1 PEPRRWHPPAQHRPA
16 LAVARFRRRLDHSW
30 RRTSYSGLTAAAH
43 AEGVVSEPETT
54 GIEDEAEVAV
64 PFEEI
69 AGVTREPGQ
78 DLPSPMAE
86 LPAGAEFGSLV
97 HEVLEYVDTTA
108 AARSGDLSAEL
119 LARCREAGGVPGA
132 DPAQLAAA
140 LEPVLAT
147 PLGPLA
153 GGLTLA
159 DIVPA
164 DRLAELEFELPLAGG
179 DAATASGAPL
189 DDLADLLRR
198 HLPADDPFAGYAD
211 DLGEIGDAELRG
223 YLTGSIDA
231 VLRVRG
237 DDGEPRYLVVDYK
250 TNRLGSFEEPLTAW
264 HYRPDAMAEA
274 MRQAH
279 YPLQLL
285 LYSAALHRYLRW
297 RQRGYDPARHLG
309 GALYLFVRGMCGPH
323 TPVADGTPY
332 GVMAWRPPAGL
343 VVDLSALL
351 SGRRP

>member
-1 PEPRRWHPPAQHRPA
+1 
-16 LAVARFRRRLDHSW
+16 
-30 RRTSYSGLTAAAH
+30 
-43 AEGVVSEPETT
+43 
-54 GIEDEAEVAV
+54 
-64 PFEEI
+64 
-69 AGVTREPGQ
+69 

-153 GGLTLA
+153 GGLTLELELQL
-159 DIVPA
+159 VPA

-179 DAATASGAPL
+179 DAATASGATL

-211 DLGEIGDAELRG
+211 DLGEIG
-223 YLTGSIDA
+223 
-231 VLRVRG
+231 
-237 DDGEPRYLVVDYK
+237 
-250 TNRLGSFEEPLTAW
+250 
-264 HYRPDAMAEA
+264 
-274 MRQAH
+274 
-279 YPLQLL
+279 
-285 LYSAALHRYLRW
+285 
-297 RQRGYDPARHLG
+297 
-309 GALYLFVRGMCGPH
+309 
-323 TPVADGTPY
+323 
-332 GVMAWRPPAGL
+332 
-343 VVDLSALL
+343 
-351 SGRRP
+351 